1 MNNDVTR
8 TGSEPAWALAPYAPG
23 TAVPQGEERAYSP
36 GADLNLAALI
46 RIVSEWRW
54 LILSAIALGFAG
66 AVILTLL
73 TTPLYRASATLEANP
88 PSVEILD
95 EQTKAQAVGPSSW
108 DFIATQVGLL
118 QSRSLAQRVAQ
129 DLNLAANDEFV
140 GEGGDAASR
149 LKIATAKVAGGLSV
163 EAPEEG
169 QLIKISYVSDSPQFA
184 AQIVNGIADSF
195 IKSNLERRYEA
206 SSYARNFLERQIAKT
221 RADLERSERQ
231 LVGYAQAQGIINTS
245 SGQEGRPPGDTN
257 SLQGESLIALNRA
270 LADATARRVAAEG
283 AYRQGVAVG
292 ATTDVTASTQA
303 LRQSRAALEAEY
315 QEKRTLMKPEHPD
328 MLSLRSRI
336 DELNRQISREA
347 SQASSGRSNTLLADY
362 RGALA
367 AERALTGRVASL
379 KGSVL
384 NLRGRSIQYTIL
396 QREVDTNRALYD
408 ALLQRYKEIGVAGG
422 IGTNLISIV
431 DRGELP
437 GGPYSP
443 NLLFNVLVGLALG
456 LVGGIAAAVVL
467 EFLND
472 TIKTRDDVR
481 NKLGLACLGAIPKRT
496 GPGSFVEDL
505 KDPTSAVSEAYSAV
519 LASLRFSTES
529 GPPKTLLI
537 TSTRESEG
545 KSSTALALSEN
556 FARLGKSVLL
566 VDADLRKPTFKAATN
581 KQGLTKLLTTE
592 EPVRD
597 HVVMTQYEN
606 LWLMPCGP
614 IPPNPADLLST
625 GRFQAVLSEA
635 AEHFDFVIVDSPPV
649 LGLAD
654 APLLATACN
663 GTMLV
668 IESGKTRTKA
678 VIAAINRLEAPGAYI
693 IGATLT
699 KSVERT
705 SGYGY
710 GYEPYKYGAVG
721 DDHHQI
727 LIIPHQADA

>member
-8 TGSEPAWALAPYAPG
+8 MGSEPPWPVAGYSPNSAAANTG
-23 TAVPQGEERAYSP
+23 DRAYSP
-36 GADLNLAALI
+36 ATDLNLAALI
-46 RIVSEWRW
+46 RIIGEWRW
-54 LILSAIALGFAG
+54 MILSAIALGLAG
-66 AVILTLL
+66 AIIATLL
-73 TTPLYRASATLEANP
+73 TTPLYKASATLEANP
-88 PSVEILD
+88 PSVEILN
-95 EQTKAQAVGPSSW
+95 EQKAHAIEPGAW

-118 QSRSLAQRVAQ
+118 QSRALAERVAE
-129 DLNLAANDEFV
+129 DLNLASNDAFV
-140 GEGGDAASR
+140 GKGGDAATR
-149 LKIATAKVAGGLSV
+149 LKTATSRVASGLRV

-169 QLIKISYVSDSPQFA
+169 QLIKIVYISDSPQLA
-184 AQIVNGIADSF
+184 AQIVNGVADSF
-195 IKSNLERRYEA
+195 IRSNLERRYEA
-206 SSYARNFLERQIAKT
+206 SSYARNFLQRQIAKT
-221 RADLERSERQ
+221 RTDLERSERQ
-231 LVGYAQAQGIINTS
+231 LVGYAQAQGIINT
-245 SGQEGRPPGDTN
+245 GGGEDGKANGDVG
-257 SLQGESLIALNRA
+257 SLQGESLVALNRA
-270 LADATARRVAAEG
+270 LADATTRRISAEG
-283 AYRQGVAVG
+283 VYRQSRALTNTSEVN
-292 ATTDVTASTQA
+292 ASTQA
-303 LRQSRAALEAEY
+303 LRQSRSVLESEY
-315 QEKRTLMKPEHPD
+315 QEKRTLMKPDHPD
-328 MLSLRSRI
+328 MVSLRSRI
-336 DELNRQISREA
+336 SELDRQIRLEA
-347 SQASSGRSNTLLADY
+347 SQVAGGRSNSLLADY
-362 RGALA
+362 QAA
-367 AERALTGRVASL
+367 ASAERALQGRVAGL

-422 IGTNLISIV
+422 IGTNLISVV
-431 DRGELP
+431 DRGEVP

-443 NLLFNVLVGLALG
+443 NLLFNLLVGLGLG
-456 LVGGIAAAVVL
+456 LVGGIGAAVVL
-467 EFLND
+467 EFVND

-481 NKLGLACLGAIPKRT
+481 NKLGLACLGAIPRRS
-496 GPGSFVEDL
+496 GQGSFVEDL

-519 LASLRFSTES
+519 LAALRFSTDS

-545 KSSTALALSEN
+545 KSSTALALAEN

-566 VDADLRKPTFKAATN
+566 IDADLRKPTFKAATN

-597 HVVMTQYEN
+597 HVVMTQYDN

-614 IPPNPADLLST
+614 VPPNPADLLST
-625 GRFQAVLSEA
+625 SRFQTILAEA
-635 AEHFDFVIVDSPPV
+635 AEHFDFVMVDSPPV

-699 KSVERT
+699 KAVERMG
-705 SGYGY
+705 GYGY
-710 GYEPYKYGAVG
+710 GYEPYKYGAIG
-721 DDHHQI
+721 EDHHEI
-727 LIIPHQADA
+727 LMIPHQTDA

>member
-8 TGSEPAWALAPYAPG
+8 TGSEPPWALANYAPG
-23 TAVPQGEERAYSP
+23 VPHAEERAYSP
-36 GADLNLAALI
+36 GADLNLAALL

-54 LILSAIALGFAG
+54 LILGAVALGFAG

-95 EQTKAQAVGPSSW
+95 EQAKERAAGPSTY

-118 QSRSLAQRVAQ
+118 QSRALAQRVAQ
-129 DLNLAANDEFV
+129 DLNLASNDDFV
-140 GEGGDAASR
+140 GKGGDAATR
-149 LKIATAKVAGGLSV
+149 LKTAASRVAGGLTV
-163 EAPEEG
+163 KAPEEG
-169 QLIKISYVSDSPQFA
+169 QLISISYVSESPQLA

-206 SSYARNFLERQIAKT
+206 SSYARNFLEKQIAKT

-231 LVGYAQAQGIINTS
+231 LVAYAQAQGIINTS
-245 SGQEGRPPGDTN
+245 VGEDGKPAGDTN

-270 LADATARRVAAEG
+270 LADATARRVATEG

-292 ATTDVTASTQA
+292 ATADITASTQA

-315 QEKRTLMKPEHPD
+315 QDKRTLMKPDHPD

-336 DELNRQISREA
+336 DELNRQINQET
-347 SQASSGRSNTLLADY
+347 SQASSGRSNTLLADF

-367 AERALTGRVASL
+367 AESALRSRVAGL

-422 IGTNLISIV
+422 IGTNLISVV
-431 DRGELP
+431 DRGEVP
-437 GGPYSP
+437 GSPYAP
-443 NLLFNVLVGLALG
+443 KLLLNVLAGLALG
-456 LVGGIAAAVVL
+456 LIAGMGAAIVL
-467 EFLND
+467 EFVND

-496 GPGSFVEDL
+496 GPGSFIEDL

-519 LASLRFSTES
+519 LASLRFSTDA

-537 TSTRESEG
+537 TSTREAEG
-545 KSSTALALSEN
+545 KSSTALALAEN

-566 VDADLRKPTFKAATN
+566 IDADLRKPTFKAATN

-597 HVVMTQYEN
+597 NVVMTQYEN

-614 IPPNPADLLST
+614 IPPNPADLLATS
-625 GRFQAVLSEA
+625 RFQSILADA

-663 GTMLV
+663 GTLIV
-668 IESGKTRTKA
+668 VESGKTRTKA
-678 VIAAINRLEAPGAYI
+678 VVAAINRLEAPGAYI
-693 IGATLT
+693 VGAVLT

-710 GYEPYKYGAVG
+710 GYESYKYGAVG
-721 DDHHQI
+721 DDHHEI
-727 LIIPHQADA
+727 LMIPHQTDA

>member
-8 TGSEPAWALAPYAPG
+8 TGNDPAWALA
-23 TAVPQGEERAYSP
+23 TYSP
-36 GADLNLAALI
+36 NVAQARHIEDRSYSAGADLNLAALL
-46 RIVSEWRW
+46 RIISEWRW
-54 LILSAIALGFAG
+54 LILGAVALGFAG
-66 AVILTLL
+66 AVIMTLL
-73 TTPLYRASATLEANP
+73 TTPLYRASATLEANAP
-88 PSVEILD
+88 TVEIMD
-95 EQTKAQAVGPSSW
+95 EQTKAQAVAPSSW

-118 QSRSLAQRVAQ
+118 KSRTLAQRVAQ
-129 DLNLAANDEFV
+129 DLNLAANDAFV
-140 GEGGDAASR
+140 GAGGDAATR
-149 LKIATAKVAGGLSV
+149 LKIATSKVAGGLGV

-169 QLIKISYVSDSPQFA
+169 QLINISYVSDSPQFA
-184 AQIVNGIADSF
+184 AQIVNGVADSF

-206 SSYARNFLERQIAKT
+206 SSYARNFLQRQIVKT
-221 RADLERSERQ
+221 RVDLERSERQ
-231 LVGYAQAQGIINTS
+231 LVAYAQAQGIINTNTS
-245 SGQEGRPPGDTN
+245 EGGKSGGDTN
-257 SLQGESLIALNRA
+257 SLQGESLLALNRA

-292 ATTDVTASTQA
+292 ATSEVTASTQV

-315 QEKRTLMKPEHPD
+315 QEKRTLMKPDHPD
-328 MLSLRSRI
+328 MVSLRSRI
-336 DELNRQISREA
+336 DELNRQINREA

-367 AERALTGRVASL
+367 AEQALQGRVAAL
-379 KGSVL
+379 RGSVL
-384 NLRGRSIQYTIL
+384 DLRGRSIQYTIL

-408 ALLQRYKEIGVAGG
+408 ALLQRYKEVGVAGG

-431 DRGELP
+431 DRGEVP

-443 NLLFNVLVGLALG
+443 SLMFNVLAGLALG
-456 LVGGIAAAVVL
+456 LMAGIAAAIIL
-467 EFLND
+467 EFVND

-505 KDPTSAVSEAYSAV
+505 KDPASSVSEAYSAV
-519 LASLRFSTES
+519 LASLRFSTDS

-545 KSSTALALSEN
+545 KSSTALALAQN
-556 FARLGKSVLL
+556 FARLGKTVLL
-566 VDADLRKPTFKAATN
+566 IDADLRKPTFKAANN

-592 EPVRD
+592 SAVSD

-625 GRFQAVLSEA
+625 SRFQTLLSEA

-663 GTMLV
+663 GTMIV
-668 IESGKTRTKA
+668 IESGKARTKA
-678 VIAAINRLEAPGAYI
+678 VIEAINRLEAPGAYI

-699 KSVERT
+699 KSVERS

-710 GYEPYKYGAVG
+710 GYEPYKYGAIG
-721 DDHHQI
+721 DEHEI
-727 LIIPHQADA
+727 LMIPHQTDT

>member
-8 TGSEPAWALAPYAPG
+8 TGNEPAWALASYSPQPH
-23 TAVPQGEERAYSP
+23 AVEDRTYSP
-36 GADLNLAALI
+36 GSDLNLAALV
-46 RIVSEWRW
+46 RIIAEWRW
-54 LILSAIALGFAG
+54 LILSAVALGLAG
-66 AVILTLL
+66 AIILTLL
-73 TTPLYRASATLEANP
+73 TTPLYRAGATLEANP

-95 EQTKAQAVGPSSW
+95 EKTKARAAGPSSW

-118 QSRSLAQRVAQ
+118 QSHALAQRVAQ
-129 DLNLAANDEFV
+129 DLNLASNDKFV
-140 GEGGDAASR
+140 GEGGDPATR
-149 LKIATAKVAGGLSV
+149 LKIAASKVAGGLSV
-163 EAPEEG
+163 KAPEEG
-169 QLIKISYVSDSPQFA
+169 QLISISYVSDSPQLA
-184 AQIVNGIADSF
+184 AQVVNGVADSF

-231 LVGYAQAQGIINTS
+231 LVGYAQAQGIINTTV
-245 SGQEGRPPGDTN
+245 GEDGKPAGDTN

-283 AYRQGVAVG
+283 AYRQGVSVG
-292 ATTDVTASTQA
+292 ATADVTASTQA

-315 QEKRTLMKPEHPD
+315 QDKRTLMKPDHPD

-336 DELNRQISREA
+336 DELNRQIDRET

-367 AERALTGRVASL
+367 AESALRGRVATL

-384 NLRGRSIQYTIL
+384 DLRGRSIQYTIL

-431 DRGELP
+431 DRGEVP
-437 GGPYSP
+437 VGPYSP
-443 NLLFNVLVGLALG
+443 NLLHTILVGLALG
-456 LVGGIAAAVVL
+456 MISGLGAAVVL
-467 EFLND
+467 EFVND

-481 NKLGLACLGAIPKRT
+481 NKLRLACLGAIPKRT
-496 GPGSFVEDL
+496 GHGSFVEDL

-519 LASLRFSTES
+519 LASLRFSTDT
-529 GPPKTLLI
+529 GAPKTLLI

-566 VDADLRKPTFKAATN
+566 IDADLRKPTFKAATT
-581 KQGLTKLLTTE
+581 KQGLTKLLTTD

-597 HVVMTQYEN
+597 HVVATQYEN

-625 GRFQAVLSEA
+625 SRFQTILSEA

-654 APLLATACN
+654 APLLAAACN
-663 GTMLV
+663 GTMIIV
-668 IESGKTRTKA
+668 ESSKTRTKA
-678 VIAAINRLEAPGAYI
+678 VLAAINRLESSGAYI
-693 IGATLT
+693 VGATLT

-721 DDHHQI
+721 DDQHEI
-727 LIIPHQADA
+727 LMIPHQTDA